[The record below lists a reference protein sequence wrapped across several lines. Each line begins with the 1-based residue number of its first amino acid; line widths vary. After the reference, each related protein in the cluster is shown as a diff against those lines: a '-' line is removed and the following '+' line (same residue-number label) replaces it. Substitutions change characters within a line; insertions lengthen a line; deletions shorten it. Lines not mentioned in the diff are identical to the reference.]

1 VTEASLLIN
10 KLTMPITI
18 TLLYKKHLFST
29 LSMSWNADDDD
40 PAAAGPRSAFSAT
53 QLGLIAEL
61 QAAIDGTPL
70 QRRLSVR
77 RRHDET
83 PVPRHDLLEV
93 RYPVYLP
100 RVLST
105 RDMLAQWN
113 RDIAPLPKQ
122 TITMRFKDQEQSK
135 ILSLSTLKAPCLI
148 KFAGKCP
155 VLMTRSNGK
164 DKLILVFEYADGEQ
178 IWRFLDIDR
187 SLLQACTRAEMQADV
202 PPTTEYCWLDLLPTP
217 GQCPDWR
224 YVRIDHRIVLG
235 LPSPG
240 LEFLFVGFT
249 NLGNVLV
256 AVQISAEVKEALGK
270 EKQWALVFPLPK
282 TQITM
287 SKEVRSVSNVT
298 WKFIDFSECKR
309 MGLDIYALPGN
320 CDFIPQHS
328 IGSTDMW
335 DFLSAEAALY
345 AAGTREITSPET
357 TPPETTP
364 PPPESP
370 PPPPETTRTENKST
384 QTEAHEVSQLQLNSM
399 RLLQSKTKLHE
410 HLKKMYLQQSTQKL
424 ETEAKEAAHSA
435 EVDFFA
441 SSHALAIATLAVSQE
456 IVYNQA
462 IADQC
467 SMCFEPRT
475 HAFGPCGHFCVCAD
489 CYPDILGSVSALCPV
504 CREPVQDARRIFA

>member
-1 VTEASLLIN
+1 M
-10 KLTMPITI
+10 K
-18 TLLYKKHLFST
+18 
-29 LSMSWNADDDD
+29 
-40 PAAAGPRSAFSAT
+40 
-53 QLGLIAEL
+53 
-61 QAAIDGTPL
+61 
-70 QRRLSVR
+70 
-77 RRHDET
+77 
-83 PVPRHDLLEV
+83 PVPRHDLLSLLEV
-93 RYPVYLP
+93 QYPVYLP

-105 RDMLAQWN
+105 RQMLAQWN
-113 RDIAPLPKQ
+113 REIGPLPKQ
-122 TITMRFKDQEQSK
+122 TVTMRFKDEHPK
-135 ILSLSTLKAPCLI
+135 ILHLSTLKAPCLI
-148 KFAGKCP
+148 KFAGMCP
-155 VLMTRSNGK
+155 LLMTRSHGK
-164 DKLILVFEYADGEQ
+164 DKLMLVFEYATGEQ

-187 SLLQACTRAEMQADV
+187 SLLQACTRAEMEADV

-224 YVRIDHRIVLG
+224 YVRIDDRMVLG

-282 TQITM
+282 TQIKM
-287 SKEVRSVSNVT
+287 SKELRSVSHVT

-364 PPPESP
+364 PPPETP

-384 QTEAHEVSQLQLNSM
+384 QTEAHEVSQLKQNSM

-424 ETEAKEAAHSA
+424 ETEAKEAAHSSD
-435 EVDFFA
+435 VGFFA
-441 SSHALAIATLAVSQE
+441 SSHALAIATLAVSEE
-456 IVYNQA
+456 IVYNQV

-467 SMCFEPRT
+467 VICLEPRT
-475 HAFGPCGHFCVCAD
+475 HAFGPCGHFVCV
-489 CYPDILGSVSALCPV
+489 
-504 CREPVQDARRIFA
+504 